1 MTLFEWSALNAYRRY
16 RTAPPGLKLKRRR
29 EWVMETARSLI

>member
-1 MTLFEWSALNAYRRY
+1 MTLFDHAALRARRAY

-29 EWVMETARSLI
+29 EWQLAVARAM